1 MTALSRRLQRAPRGA
16 RLPEV
21 IVIGAMKCATSA
33 VHEYLHAHPD
43 VAMSGLKELNFF
55 NGPDE
60 PPHADEDAW
69 WQTGQWHRGLDWYC
83 SQFDPAAAV
92 RGESSPAYTSPS
104 FPEVA
109 ARMAATIPGAR
120 LVYLVRDP
128 VERAASQYAHHR
140 RDGAEL
146 RPLADALLDD
156 DSQYLDR
163 SRYHERLEPFLRL
176 FPRHQIR
183 VVVQERLLRDR
194 REEVAALHRHVGLDP
209 HWDPAVHG
217 RRHHVGS
224 REHRVDGDLRGRFLD
239 RISGDLDRLRSLL
252 DDDISEWRT

>member
-1 MTALSRRLQRAPRGA
+1 MDAMPTSAGC

-21 IVIGAMKCATSA
+21 VVIGAMKCATSA
-33 VHEYLHAHPD
+33 VHEYLDAHPD
-43 VAMSGLKELNFF
+43 VAMSELKELNFF

-60 PPHADEDAW
+60 PPHPDEHAW
-69 WQTGQWHRGLDWYC
+69 WRTGQWHRGLNWYAA
-83 SQFDPAAAV
+83 QFDPDARV

-104 FPEVA
+104 SPEVP
-109 ARMAATIPGAR
+109 ARMAAALPGAR

-140 RDGAEL
+140 RDGTEERPIAE
-146 RPLADALLDD
+146 ALLDD

-163 SRYHERLEPFLRL
+163 SRYHERLEPFLSR

-183 VVVQERLLRDR
+183 VVVQERLLRNR
-194 REEVAALHRHVGLDP
+194 CEEVAALHRHVGLEP
-209 HWDPAVHG
+209 HWDAAVHD

-224 REHRVDGDLRGRFLD
+224 RDETVDAMLRARFLD
-239 RISGDLDRLRSLL
+239 RIRGDVDRLRSLL
-252 DDDISEWRT
+252 HDDISEWRI